1 MNGFRKGKE
10 PEFIKHID
18 ISIPKISVDEFTLA
32 TQGLRKLSVQIA
44 DQTDNL
50 IIDGIREI
58 AEKEGITDLYII
70 NKENV
75 VAALK
80 KQIPQKPLD
89 ICTPV
94 VTWGICPNC
103 QGEISK
109 LNGRPA
115 RHIIGT
121 NYCPDCGQALDWSV
135 EDESTK

>member
-1 MNGFRKGKE
+1 MNGFRKGKV

-70 NKENV
+70 NKKNV

-80 KQIPQKPLD
+80 KQIPKKPIIAD
-89 ICTPV
+89 
-94 VTWGICPNC
+94 
-103 QGEISK
+103 EK
-109 LNGRPA
+109 LNKVVRCPHCHHKLGEDRPWV
-115 RHIIGT
+115 RDYL
-121 NYCPDCGQALDWSV
+121 NCYKCGQALDWGQ
-135 EDESTK
+135 EE